1 MKTIDAKLDRL
12 TEEVFNSNKKGVP
25 LKLFIG
31 EKIIESN
38 DIVYKFFQKFRKK
51 HTQKKKKKVEVKES
65 PIVIKSKNEKETES
79 KKKKEKVERKEE
91 YTTGVSDL
99 SLGRLSHLLKEVEE
113 YNLENNF

>member
-1 MKTIDAKLDRL
+1 MKTIDEKLDKL
-12 TEEVFNSNKKGVP
+12 TEEVFNSNKRGIP

-38 DIVYKFFQKFRKK
+38 DLVYKFFLQFRKN
-51 HTQKKKKKVEVKES
+51 HTKKKKKKIIERKEP
-65 PIVIKSKNEKETES
+65 PIVIKSKNEKEL
-79 KKKKEKVERKEE
+79 KKKKVEKKEE

>member
-1 MKTIDAKLDRL
+1 MKTIDEKLDKL

-38 DIVYKFFQKFRKK
+38 DLVYKFFLQFRKN
-51 HTQKKKKKVEVKES
+51 HTKKKKKKKEEKEQQIVIKRKNEKDLKKKKVEK
-65 PIVIKSKNEKETES
+65 
-79 KKKKEKVERKEE
+79 KEE

>member
-1 MKTIDAKLDRL
+1 MKTIDEKLDRL
-12 TEEVFNSNKKGVP
+12 TEEVFNSNKKGIP

-38 DIVYKFFQKFRKK
+38 DLVYKFFLQFRKN
-51 HTQKKKKKVEVKES
+51 HTKKKKKKIVEVKEL
-65 PIVIKSKNEKETES
+65 PVMKSKEEIKL
-79 KKKKEKVERKEE
+79 KKKIKKVKKNDE